1 MRPYEV
7 MVIFDADLEEE
18 TIRSAVDRSAP
29 ADRVEGRRAGPV
41 DFWGK
46 RRFAYELK
54 HRWEGYY
61 VVLQAKAE
69 PAAMD
74 ELHRVLSLADEVLR
88 HKILRIPEQVYG
100 KLRRHAASRAPA
112 RPSATPDDA
121 SDDGVGG
128 LRGRPRPTACS
139 QCDEGRRSGRLE
151 ADHGRQH
158 RHDRRQP
165 HPRPRDPLHRRRGG
179 QGRASASP

>member
-18 TIRSAVDRSAP
+18 TIRSAVARSIQLIESRGAEP
-29 ADRVEGRRAGPV
+29 GQT

-61 VVLQAKAE
+61 VVFQAKAE

-74 ELHRVLSLADEVLR
+74 ELHRSLSLSDDVIR
-88 HKILRIPEQVYG
+88 HKILRIPEHVYG
-100 KLRRHAASRAPA
+100 QLGGTPETNSAATSEEEP
-112 RPSATPDDA
+112 TE
-121 SDDGVGG
+121 DG
-128 LRGRPRPTACS
+128 
-139 QCDEGRRSGRLE
+139 DE
-151 ADHGRQH
+151 
-158 RHDRRQP
+158 
-165 HPRPRDPLHRRRGG
+165 
-179 QGRASASP
+179 

>member
-7 MVIFDADLEEE
+7 MVIFDAELDEE
-18 TIRSAVDRSAP
+18 TVRSAVTRSTQLI
-29 ADRVEGRRAGPV
+29 EGKGAQLGPV

-61 VVLQAKAE
+61 VVFQTKAE
-69 PAAMD
+69 PPAMD

-100 KLRRHAASRAPA
+100 KLTGPGHAPSRPAP
-112 RPSATPDDA
+112 SHTP
-121 SDDGVGG
+121 G
-128 LRGRPRPTACS
+128 
-139 QCDEGRRSGRLE
+139 
-151 ADHGRQH
+151 
-158 RHDRRQP
+158 
-165 HPRPRDPLHRRRGG
+165 
-179 QGRASASP
+179 

>member
-18 TIRSAVDRSAP
+18 TIRSAVARYTQMIESKGAVP
-29 ADRVEGRRAGPV
+29 GPV

-74 ELHRVLSLADEVLR
+74 ELHRALSLADEVLR
-88 HKILRIPEQVYG
+88 HKVLRIPESVYG
-100 KLRRHAASRAPA
+100 KLAGSGV
-112 RPSATPDDA
+112 
-121 SDDGVGG
+121 SD
-128 LRGRPRPTACS
+128 T
-139 QCDEGRRSGRLE
+139 
-151 ADHGRQH
+151 
-158 RHDRRQP
+158 
-165 HPRPRDPLHRRRGG
+165 
-179 QGRASASP
+179 